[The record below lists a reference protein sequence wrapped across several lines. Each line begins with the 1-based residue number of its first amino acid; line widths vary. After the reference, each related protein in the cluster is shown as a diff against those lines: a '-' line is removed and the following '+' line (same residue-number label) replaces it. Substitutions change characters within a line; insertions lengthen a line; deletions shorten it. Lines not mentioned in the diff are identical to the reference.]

1 MAKESKISTEET
13 KSIAW
18 QIVKTIGGL
27 LLALIIIRFYIFQP
41 FTIDGSSMEPSFY
54 DKEYV
59 IVDELSYVVGH
70 PDRGDVVVFR
80 HPEPACNE
88 HVASNYF
95 NRVFV
100 QGPCANYIKR
110 VIGLPGETVTIKDG
124 KVSIKNEENPSGM
137 TLKEDYV
144 LGNIPT
150 LGNQTTSLS
159 DDEYFV
165 LGDNRGP
172 NASSDSREWG
182 PLTEDH
188 IIGKALVVL
197 FPTEDFG
204 FVKSPEY
211 EIEN

>member
-1 MAKESKISTEET
+1 MNTKNKLETEET
-13 KSIAW
+13 KGIAW

-27 LLALIIIRFYIFQP
+27 LLALVLIRFYVFQP

-59 IVDELSYVVGH
+59 IVDELSYVFGH
-70 PDRGDVVVFR
+70 PGRGDVVVFR

-88 HVASNYF
+88 HVESNYF

-100 QGPCANYIKR
+100 QGPCSNYIKR
-110 VIGLPGETVTIKDG
+110 VIGLPGETVVIKDG
-124 KVSIKNEENPSGM
+124 KVSIKNEENPNGFKLS
-137 TLKEDYV
+137 EEYI

-150 LGNQTTSLS
+150 LGNQTVALA

-182 PLTEDH
+182 PLPEDH

-204 FVKSPEY
+204 FVGSPEY
-211 EIEN
+211 